1 MSELQKYECKDFS
14 DIAKCFEKLHLH
26 INTEVEMLKVKQ
38 EETEKRMGVIDN
50 QIEFM
55 NGELQDI
62 HGKHIP
68 GLDDK
73 LEKESNER
81 LKLELWGRKWNLI
94 IRGLSG
100 QDGEPPKTTQTV
112 VRVFLNTKLGFD
124 TEHVKNMLFTAVH
137 RLPSGPTDKRNVIL
151 RLSNLIDRDEILM
164 TATKLPPGSGF
175 SVVPDLPP
183 ILASRRGELLRERS
197 AMSVEERRKYRLA
210 YLKESPFLQL
220 VRKKST
226 R

>member
-38 EETEKRMGVIDN
+38 EKTEKRMDVIDN

-68 GLDDK
+68 GLDHK

-81 LKLELWGRKWNLI
+81 LKLELWGRK
-94 IRGLSG
+94 
-100 QDGEPPKTTQTV
+100 
-112 VRVFLNTKLGFD
+112 
-124 TEHVKNMLFTAVH
+124 
-137 RLPSGPTDKRNVIL
+137 
-151 RLSNLIDRDEILM
+151 
-164 TATKLPPGSGF
+164 
-175 SVVPDLPP
+175 
-183 ILASRRGELLRERS
+183 
-197 AMSVEERRKYRLA
+197 
-210 YLKESPFLQL
+210 
-220 VRKKST
+220 
-226 R
+226 